1 MTESFVVVDGEERP
15 CSSGISTPVDDDT
28 VKEDRSDDFSDEQYE
43 PEGNILDCPIYI
55 PSVCTPHSTQ
65 RLPDVVETPESCN
78 HIDKECNAASDR
90 SKTMQRLRRR
100 EAVNLGGVGF
110 LLESLRNP
118 QPKKRIVLGG
128 KQDTTTR
135 TPSVIA
141 AHILASAMDELMTMN
156 PVQQQQTLHEVRRL
170 IRSKMYRCKRCKN
183 RFIEKNLYERHLRD
197 RHLRDYED
205 YLHEQEAEMEQQR
218 QEELEAN
225 RIEELQTGG
234 FIPPADDINAD
245 KFTVEVDAIPLPG
258 ELNGGVAP
266 RFDTFGG
273 LKSLRRPYRKKIS
286 PQCPFCDKRFRNEF
300 SLKKHF
306 VKKHP
311 DYVEFVQCVKC
322 FKCLKNNIELNTH
335 ICELAYICFQCSP
348 IRNLCTELRLSNH
361 RKKFHR
367 GVNSGF
373 RCNLCTLKFLTPR
386 KLRKHKKMSHVF
398 TKTFQ
403 CHFCDEIFISE
414 VAVMTHER
422 IHTGIIKFEC
432 KVCDFKCNRFVQ
444 MECHNK
450 EEHGYICAICQDR
463 LSEWS
468 EMKNHTLSE
477 HGGYLTSESN
487 SGYIESPRVW
497 VMFKGE

>member
-1 MTESFVVVDGEERP
+1 MTEGFVIVEGEERP
-15 CSSGISTPVDDDT
+15 CSSGVSMPSYNDSAKDDPLNGSN
-28 VKEDRSDDFSDEQYE
+28 EELYE
-43 PEGNILDCPIYI
+43 PEGDIADGPVYI
-55 PSVCTPHSTQ
+55 PSVCTPQS
-65 RLPDVVETPESCN
+65 VERPTNVAENLESCN
-78 HIDKECNAASDR
+78 KPINEDEDERDKIMR
-90 SKTMQRLRRR
+90 RLRRR
-100 EAVNLGGVGF
+100 DATHLGGVGL

-118 QPKKRIVLGG
+118 QPKRRIVIGG
-128 KQDTTTR
+128 IFSSVN
-135 TPSVIA
+135 TPPVIA
-141 AHILASAMDELMTMN
+141 AHLLPNAMDDLRNMVPT
-156 PVQQQQTLHEVRRL
+156 QQQLTIGEVRRL
-170 IRSKMYRCKRCKN
+170 MRSKMHRCKRCKN

-197 RHLRDYED
+197 RHLSDYEG
-205 YLHEQEAEMEQQR
+205 YMREQEAEMEQQR

-245 KFTVEVDAIPLPG
+245 KFSVNVDTIPLPG
-258 ELNGGVAP
+258 ELNGGIVP

-311 DYVEFVQCVKC
+311 EYVEFVQCVKC
-322 FKCLKNNIELNTH
+322 FKCLKNNTELDSH
-335 ICELAYICFQCSP
+335 ICELVHICFQCAP
-348 IRNLCTELRLSNH
+348 MRNLCTEPRLSNH

-367 GVNSGF
+367 GANSGF
-373 RCNLCTLKFLTPR
+373 RCNLCSLKFLTPR

-432 KVCDFKCNRFVQ
+432 KVCDFKCNRFIQ
-444 MECHNK
+444 MECHNR
-450 EEHGYICAICQDR
+450 EEHGYICSICQDR

-468 EMKNHTLSE
+468 DIKNHTLSE

-487 SGYIESPRVW
+487 SGHFFHSPPA
-497 VMFKGE
+497 F